1 MLQKPAHKLKNWK
14 LHNLFSAVTGVFPLE
29 CDLAVVSRN
38 DSVVADRDAMN
49 IAPEVVDESFDFRRG
64 RFGKNH
70 PGLFQKLI
78 RKLNVWQNLPGYL
91 KKYAAKDFGQGFDRN
106 QKSFAGVPPE
116 KAIDTTGRNNA
127 MDMRMVFHGCS
138 PGVQHRGYSGLAA
151 DEFAVC
157 CQLQQ

>member
-29 CDLAVVSRN
+29 CDFFVTGRK
-38 DSVVADRDAMN
+38 DSVVADRDAVN
-49 IAPEVVDESFDFRRG
+49 IATEVVDESFDSRRG

-78 RKLNVWQNLPGYL
+78 RKLNVWQSLPGYL
-91 KKYAAKDFGQGFDRN
+91 QKHAAKYLGQGLNRN
-106 QKSFAGVPPE
+106 QKTLAGVPPE
-116 KAIDTTGRNNA
+116 KTIDTAGRNNT

-157 CQLQQ
+157 SQL